1 MKSKSLKALYHK
13 SNKTTIGGFY
23 LSIFEGAAF
32 GAACHHNMFFS
43 VGVIEKAGHQ
53 VTFLHGNMLVAHWA
67 FSF

>member
-23 LSIFEGAAF
+23 LSIFEGATF
-32 GAACHHNMFFS
+32 GAAGNDNVFFS
-43 VGVIEKAGHQ
+43 VGVIEKAGNQ
-53 VTFLHGNMLVAHWA
+53 VTFLHGNLLVAHWA